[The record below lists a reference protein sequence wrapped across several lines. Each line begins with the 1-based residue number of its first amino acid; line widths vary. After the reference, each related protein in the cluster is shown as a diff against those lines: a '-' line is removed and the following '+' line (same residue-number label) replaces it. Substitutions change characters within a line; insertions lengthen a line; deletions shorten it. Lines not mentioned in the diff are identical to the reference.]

1 MLYYTASAGTREADK
16 PRTNGG
22 VVEAVAG
29 HALQV
34 LLLLA
39 LVGLIVFLQFTRS
52 GGEIQFIVLFA
63 IVAFAV
69 PTAVGTGVTLA
80 AIDFL
85 YPQAVAADG
94 LVDLF
99 WLVILASLVSTVV
112 FDLGAESLLL
122 KLLQRFGM
130 DMNGIKLVEAVV
142 GGVFIAVALY
152 VSALFLPG
160 ASVAVVAALVAG
172 VVSAFA
178 RYFIGL
184 YLDDN
189 LADGDH
195 VLDEE
200 DLSP

>member
-1 MLYYTASAGTREADK
+1 M
-16 PRTNGG
+16 
-22 VVEAVAG
+22 EAVAG

-63 IVAFAV
+63 IVAFAI

-85 YPQAVAADG
+85 YPQAVTADG

-184 YLDDN
+184 YLEDN

-200 DLSP
+200 DLSS